1 MGRTQTHPNS
11 IRNLRSWSKGESG
24 NPGGRPRGF
33 VTEIRRQTKNGFE
46 LVSFALRVLRN
57 EEAEMRDRAW
67 ACTYLTDRGFG
78 KPTQAVE
85 LEGPAMIPASV
96 LDDAAQLFDT
106 RMQRLQAAAGDGQ
119 ARPSESTVT
128 QNPRMNSGDQH
139 RPVDYPTMAQLRR
152 ELLGETDDD
161 HRPRA

>member
-1 MGRTQTHPNS
+1 MSRTQNPRS
-11 IRNLRSWSKGESG
+11 IQNLRYWSKGESG

-33 VTEIRRQTKNGFE
+33 VSEIRRQTKNGFE

-85 LEGPAMIPASV
+85 LDLHEPTVPVRVIEE
-96 LDDAAQLFDT
+96 
-106 RMQRLQAAAGDGQ
+106 AAAFVRKKLDLYAEDGQ
-119 ARPSESTVT
+119 RGQSESTIT
-128 QNPRMNSGDQH
+128 ENTRMNSGDQN
-139 RPVDYPTMAQLRR
+139 RPVAFESPAQQMRR
-152 ELLGETDDD
+152 ELLGDPNDE
-161 HRPRA
+161 RPRA

>member
-1 MGRTQTHPNS
+1 MSRTQNPRS
-11 IRNLRSWSKGESG
+11 LENLRQWPKGESG

-78 KPTQAVE
+78 KPTQSLE
-85 LEGPAMIPASV
+85 LDGPAMVPAFV
-96 LDDAAQLFDT
+96 VDDAATLFDD
-106 RMQRLQAAAGDGQ
+106 RMHRLQAAAGDGHLG
-119 ARPSESTVT
+119 PSEGTVPE
-128 QNPRMNSGDQH
+128 NPRMTSGDPP
-139 RPVDYPTMAQLRR
+139 RPVDYPATAQDQGSLHERLDR
-152 ELLGETDDD
+152 LMRGDS
-161 HRPRA
+161 P

>member
-1 MGRTQTHPNS
+1 MSRTQNQRS
-11 IRNLRSWSKGESG
+11 LANLRQWPKGESG

-78 KPTQAVE
+78 KPAQALE
-85 LEGPAMIPASV
+85 LDGPAMVPAFV
-96 LDDAAQLFDT
+96 LEDAAQLFDT

-119 ARPSESTVT
+119 ARPSEGTVT

-161 HRPRA
+161 HGPRA

>member
-1 MGRTQTHPNS
+1 MSRTQNPRS
-11 IRNLRSWSKGESG
+11 LENLRPWPKGESG

-78 KPTQAVE
+78 KPTQALE
-85 LEGPAMIPASV
+85 LDGPAMVPAFV
-96 LDDAAQLFDT
+96 LEDAAQLFDT
-106 RMQRLQAAAGDGQ
+106 RMQRLQAAAGDGHLG
-119 ARPSESTVT
+119 PSESTVT
-128 QNPRMNSGDQH
+128 QNPRMDGGDPS
-139 RPVDYPTMAQLRR
+139 RPVDYPATAQDQGSLHERLDR
-152 ELLGETDDD
+152 LMRGDS
-161 HRPRA
+161 P

>member
-1 MGRTQTHPNS
+1 MGRTQNPNS
-11 IRNLRSWSKGESG
+11 IRNLRSWAKGESG

-46 LVSFALRVLRN
+46 LVTFALRVLRN

-78 KPTQAVE
+78 KPTQALE
-85 LEGPAMIPASV
+85 LEGPAMIPAAV
-96 LDDAAQLFDT
+96 LEDAATLFDT
-106 RMQRLQAAAGDGQ
+106 RMQRLQAAAAGDGQ
-119 ARPSESTVT
+119 ARPSERTVT
-128 QNPRMNSGDQH
+128 QNPRMNSGEQT
-139 RPVDYPTMAQLRR
+139 RPVAYPTMAQLRR